1 MKKSRKLE
9 HPSWSYDVRSGWSE
23 VEDIVLAASA
33 DRTKMDEALSETG
46 FSSKL
51 LALESDS
58 QIRCTIYSNCMGRC
72 PEYYVEM
79 LFPGNSESFY
89 IANLPSLLA
98 VLRDIAPIM
107 QGKCCAT
114 GANDGPIEM
123 APTDTLDR
131 IWSNPDA
138 VEAAQKLSLILSKA
152 EEDQK
157 VRKG

>member
-1 MKKSRKLE
+1 MSRILRR
-9 HPSWSYDVRSGWSE
+9 DV
-23 VEDIVLAASA
+23 I
-33 DRTKMDEALSETG
+33 
-46 FSSKL
+46 
-51 LALESDS
+51 
-58 QIRCTIYSNCMGRC
+58 
-72 PEYYVEM
+72 
-79 LFPGNSESFY
+79 PGNSESFY

-152 EEDQK
+152 EADQK
-157 VRKG
+157 VRKV

>member
-79 LFPGNSESFY
+79 LSQATRSPFILPICHRSWPCSGILHQSCKANVVRPGRTMGQSKWHPLTRWTGSG
-89 IANLPSLLA
+89 ATRTLWKQ
-98 VLRDIAPIM
+98 LR
-107 QGKCCAT
+107 
-114 GANDGPIEM
+114 
-123 APTDTLDR
+123 
-131 IWSNPDA
+131 S
-138 VEAAQKLSLILSKA
+138 SH
-152 EEDQK
+152 
-157 VRKG
+157 